1 MSEEPVIGGED
12 TPDGGSAERPEPVIG
27 ATDDGAEGGD
37 ASEAELAGLLR
48 ETLLAAHDDLTADD
62 LPGESVAEV
71 RERYAAAHERLE
83 REAREAKEPQVP
95 AGAPGRFAPAPVS
108 AFEKIREGLT
118 RLNDGPRRSTAARRG
133 ASIGGRGRR

>member
-12 TPDGGSAERPEPVIG
+12 TSDSGDGERPEPVTG
-27 ATDDGAEGGD
+27 DEAAEATRGD

-48 ETLLAAHDDLTADD
+48 ETLLAAHEDLKAAD
-62 LPGESVAEV
+62 LPGETPAEV
-71 RERYAAAHERLE
+71 RERYVTARERLE
-83 REAREAKEPQVP
+83 REAREARGSQVP

-118 RLNDGPRRSTAARRG
+118 RLNA
-133 ASIGGRGRR
+133 

>member
-12 TPDGGSAERPEPVIG
+12 TQGSDDEEGPEPVIG
-27 ATDDGAEGGD
+27 GEAAEATRGD

-62 LPGESVAEV
+62 LPGKTPAEV
-71 RERYAAAHERLE
+71 RERYVTARERLE
-83 REAREAKEPQVP
+83 REARESQVP

-118 RLNDGPRRSTAARRG
+118 RLNA
-133 ASIGGRGRR
+133 

>member
-1 MSEEPVIGGED
+1 MSEEPVIGAESAAENDAED
-12 TPDGGSAERPEPVIG
+12 PAEPVIG
-27 ATDDGAEGGD
+27 ATDDDEGGD
-37 ASEAELAGLLR
+37 ASEAELAELLR

-71 RERYAAAHERLE
+71 RERYVAARERLQ
-83 REAREAKEPQVP
+83 REAEEAKGSPVP

-118 RLNDGPRRSTAARRG
+118 RLNA
-133 ASIGGRGRR
+133 

>member
-12 TPDGGSAERPEPVIG
+12 AQDDDVEAQPEPVIG
-27 ATDDGAEGGD
+27 ATDDEAPVGD
-37 ASEAELAGLLR
+37 ASEPELAGLLR

-71 RERYAAAHERLE
+71 REGYVPARERL
-83 REAREAKEPQVP
+83 AGEAKEAKGPQVP
-95 AGAPGRFAPAPVS
+95 AGAPGRFAPAPAS

-118 RLNDGPRRSTAARRG
+118 RLNA
-133 ASIGGRGRR
+133 